1 MLLNEEFVKA
11 YQALDRLDLETR
23 KEAIEIATK
32 YPCSAEYVANVIM
45 AHGFDREAAEMYIQQ
60 QLMLAAAHF

>member
-1 MLLNEEFVKA
+1 MLLNEKFVKV

-45 AHGFDREAAEMYIQQ
+45 AHDFDKEDAEMYIQQ

>member
-1 MLLNEEFVKA
+1 MLLNEKYVKA
-11 YQALDRLDLETR
+11 YQALDRFDLETR
-23 KEAIEIATK
+23 KDAIEIATK

-45 AHGFDREAAEMYIQQ
+45 AHGFDKEAAEMYIQQ